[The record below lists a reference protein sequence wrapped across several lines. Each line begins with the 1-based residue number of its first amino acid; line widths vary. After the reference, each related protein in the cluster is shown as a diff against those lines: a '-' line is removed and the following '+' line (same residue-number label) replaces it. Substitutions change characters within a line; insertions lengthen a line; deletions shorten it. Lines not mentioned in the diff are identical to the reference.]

1 MARQGMANQDEIL
14 FYRNLVSV
22 HTQIDNLLERPIG
35 EIEEDDRQT
44 LINDLGRIEDALQV
58 GQELHQAR
66 QDLQQKQMAFDE
78 MEQDIR
84 PELSN
89 IRMRSYTIGE
99 AANERVERARRS
111 RRARR
116 ARRVKQMGGYTQRNK
131 KSNKSRKSK
140 KSI

>member
-1 MARQGMANQDEIL
+1 MASQDEML
-14 FYRNLVSV
+14 FYRNLVSI
-22 HTQIDNLLERPIG
+22 HTQIDNLLGRPIG

-58 GQELHQAR
+58 GQELHHAR
-66 QDLQQKQMAFDE
+66 QDLQQKQLAFDE

-89 IRMRSYTIGE
+89 IRTRSYTIGE